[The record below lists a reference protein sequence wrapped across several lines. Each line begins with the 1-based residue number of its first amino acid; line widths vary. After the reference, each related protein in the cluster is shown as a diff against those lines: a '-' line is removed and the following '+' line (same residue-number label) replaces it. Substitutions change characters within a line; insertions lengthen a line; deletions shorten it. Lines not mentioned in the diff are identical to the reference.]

1 MKGVPSSAGSA
12 SRREN
17 LFRAGGGTRIHRVFR
32 GGFRHWRSDRML
44 RSQGKGFY
52 RPSGAGFHGETE
64 PSAHALGYHLSA
76 LRAWGHGLGRP
87 KAAKAYR
94 DWPRF
99 FPVSFR
105 DRSRSR
111 RVERGFAGRAHRPPG
126 ACRSGSFV
134 GWEQCP
140 FATFC
145 DFCGHSLGIEAEG
158 SHAKAR
164 RREEGRGR
172 GGCRSAKT
180 SLVNETGRISK
191 RWKQGDFGS
200 ATTDTL
206 AASRLCGLSVSWP
219 GAMERRSRPGVR
231 GGRGSVAPPGA
242 GCA

>member
-76 LRAWGHGLGRP
+76 LRAWGHGLGGRE
-87 KAAKAYR
+87 AAEVYR
-94 DWPRF
+94 DRTGF

-105 DRSRSR
+105 YRRRCRSRSR

-126 ACRSGSFV
+126 VCRSGSFV

-145 DFCGHSLGIEAEG
+145 DCAAILSGLRPKGLT
-158 SHAKAR
+158 R
-164 RREEGRGR
+164 RREA
-172 GGCRSAKT
+172 AKKAGA
-180 SLVNETGRISK
+180 V
-191 RWKQGDFGS
+191 
-200 ATTDTL
+200 
-206 AASRLCGLSVSWP
+206 GLSF
-219 GAMERRSRPGVR
+219 GENVR
-231 GGRGSVAPPGA
+231 GE
-242 GCA
+242 